1 MCSIHHE
8 AKLSGVCFASYY
20 ASSDVKLLHTD
31 LDLQRPPVLHNLLL
45 KTNYIIYMI
54 IHTFNK
60 HNYPKQ
66 TCLYFIISV
75 SDTDV
80 SFVLQLIH

>member
-1 MCSIHHE
+1 MVQESPEIE
-8 AKLSGVCFASYY
+8 NDKISKPGGAKTRRCQNQAVPREGV
-20 ASSDVKLLHTD
+20 
-31 LDLQRPPVLHNLLL
+31 
-45 KTNYIIYMI
+45 
-54 IHTFNK
+54 FNK

-80 SFVLQLIH
+80 SFVLKLIH

>member
-8 AKLSGVCFASYY
+8 AKLSGVCFASSDV
-20 ASSDVKLLHTD
+20 SSDVKLLHTD

-80 SFVLQLIH
+80 SFVLKLIH